1 MKFSGLKT
9 IKVLIT
15 YSFTLNKNNLYLNID
30 KIRAGVAF
38 PIPAR
43 FPPPYHLYLT
53 PPHGGKGKLEAE
65 EKRLILAERVK
76 IL

>member
-38 PIPAR
+38 PSPPAFHPLTIYI
-43 FPPPYHLYLT
+43 FP
-53 PPHGGKGKLEAE
+53 PPHGGKGSWRQK
-65 EKRLILAERVK
+65 KK
-76 IL
+76 G

>member
-38 PIPAR
+38 PSPPA
-43 FPPPYHLYLT
+43 FHPLTIYILPPP
-53 PPHGGKGKLEAE
+53 PWGKGKLEAE
-65 EKRLILAERVK
+65 EKRLILAERVR

>member
-38 PIPAR
+38 PSPPA
-43 FPPPYHLYLT
+43 FHPLTIYILPPP
-53 PPHGGKGKLEAE
+53 PMGEREVGGRRKKADSCGKS
-65 EKRLILAERVK
+65 
-76 IL
+76 